1 MSSLLVRT
9 NLEYVVDGSE
19 CCYNA
24 YFLPRLI
31 NTHQLRINFVHMLPD
46 EYDRMLHYV
55 IHTQEQS
62 PDSIVITQSVDRL
75 VLVRT
80 IRVTVAFIMVLNLQP

>member
-1 MSSLLVRT
+1 
-9 NLEYVVDGSE
+9 
-19 CCYNA
+19 
-24 YFLPRLI
+24 
-31 NTHQLRINFVHMLPD
+31 MLPD
-46 EYDRMLHYV
+46 EYDRMLHHV

-62 PDSIVITQSVDRL
+62 PDSIVITQSVDRM